1 MFAEIKGQQT
11 AAPSGR
17 HIVNPKTSSTMANT
31 YSQLYTHIVFAVKG
45 RANLISPTWR
55 TNLFKYI
62 TGIVTNKDQ
71 KMMVI
76 NGVADH
82 VHILVSIK
90 PDCVLSDLVRDIKAN
105 SSKWINENHFVV
117 GKFEWQAGFGS
128 FSVSASQ
135 VKNVI
140 RYIERQEEHH
150 QKQTLKDEYVQ
161 FLKDYEIGFLPK
173 YIFDDF
179 GSAPTGL

>member
-31 YSQLYTHIVFAVKG
+31 YSQLYTHIVFAVKR

-71 KMMVI
+71 KIMVI

-105 SSKWINENHFVV
+105 SSKWINENDFVV

-150 QKQTLKDEYVQ
+150 QKQTFNDEYVQ
-161 FLKDYEIGFLPK
+161 FLKDYEIEFLPK

-179 GSAPTGL
+179 GSAPLGL